1 MMHDNAPHI
10 LVVDD
15 DARLR
20 DLLSRFLQ
28 ESGFLVSGAE
38 SAAQAR
44 NILKNMQFD
53 LLVIDVMMPG
63 ETGLELLADIRKAS
77 SVPALFLTAM
87 NETEDRI
94 GGLEVGADD
103 YIAKPFEPREL
114 ILRIQR
120 ILDRQAQQTATGLV
134 KFGVFTFD
142 CDSHILTEA
151 GQRVHITTAEQDLLS
166 CFAVTPNQVLSRA
179 DISAQLNG
187 RMKGRSIDVAV
198 ARLRT
203 KLEAD
208 PRFPVYLQT
217 SRGKGWLLRTN

>member
-1 MMHDNAPHI
+1 MTQTAPHI
-10 LVVDD
+10 LVIDD

-28 ESGFLVSGAE
+28 ESGYLVSGAE

-44 NILKNMQFD
+44 AIMT
-53 LLVIDVMMPG
+53 G
-63 ETGLELLADIRKAS
+63 ETGLELLADIRKTS
-77 SVPALFLTAM
+77 HIPALFLTAM
-87 NETEDRI
+87 NETENRI
-94 GGLEVGADD
+94 DGLEVGADD

-120 ILDRQAQQTATGLV
+120 ILDRQEQQTVIGLV
-134 KFGVFTFD
+134 RFGTFTFD
-142 CDSHILTEA
+142 CDSRILSEA
-151 GQRVHITTAEQDLLS
+151 GRRIHITTAEQDLLS
-166 CFAVTPNQVLSRA
+166 CFAVAPNQVLSRE
-179 DISAQLNG
+179 DISRQLKG

-217 SRGKGWLLRTN
+217 TRGKGWLLRTN